1 MLNYGISI
9 IEKNSMRELKALIG
23 HKPSFFELDSFQSID
38 INTVDEFTIAETLY
52 KNNLISGLIS
62 Y

>member
-1 MLNYGISI
+1 
-9 IEKNSMRELKALIG
+9 LIG